1 MQLDH
6 YGALEALSYRS
17 ETWLGA
23 RADLIIAN
31 ALAVRAAAIARG
43 IPEERIIVVPNGF
56 DTEAMRPDS
65 AAGRAQRHA
74 WGIPSDRFVIG
85 CIARLDPMKDHATF
99 INAAAQFAQSNP
111 DAHFVCV
118 GEGEASYREK
128 LKHLAQSSC
137 LNGRLFWA
145 GEVAD
150 MKAAY
155 NAFDIVTLS
164 SAFGEGFPNVL
175 GEAMACGV
183 PVVATDV
190 GDARLIVDDFG
201 EVSPAGNARLLC
213 AGWMRLR
220 ERLARDKSLPA
231 AARQFI
237 AESFSVDTMVSRTE
251 TVLSA
256 LVAGRAAKDITAE
269 FSWAATCG

>member
-1 MQLDH
+1 MSAIVSSVTAKRQLALLAAGLARRGHDVAVAMLYNGGTLEMTLNSGDVRLLPIGKLGRWHVAAPLARLRRIFVSERPDLVYAFLPIQTTLAALLLPRKLGTKLVFGLRATDMQLDH

-31 ALAVRAAAIARG
+31 ALAVRAAAVARG

-65 AAGRAQRHA
+65 AAGRAQRDA

-99 INAAAQFAQSNP
+99 INAAAQFAQRNP

-155 NAFDIVTLS
+155 
-164 SAFGEGFPNVL
+164 
-175 GEAMACGV
+175 
-183 PVVATDV
+183 
-190 GDARLIVDDFG
+190 
-201 EVSPAGNARLLC
+201 SP
-213 AGWMRLR
+213 
-220 ERLARDKSLPA
+220 
-231 AARQFI
+231 
-237 AESFSVDTMVSRTE
+237 
-251 TVLSA
+251 
-256 LVAGRAAKDITAE
+256 GR
-269 FSWAATCG
+269 